1 LRYLLRNPHNEDLR
15 AHIYHLWRVRPFSL
29 CFQRF
34 HTRPPLPH
42 KPKPLYGSS
51 QYSSSSGLG
60 LATAVHLLSKGAYVS
75 ILDLNP
81 PPSSAIPTSETHIF
95 TNTNVT
101 SSDSIAAAVK
111 ATAQW
116 IEKTQAPL
124 GGIIACA
131 GIGTPERILPKGDMM
146 SMKTFDRV
154 ISVNL
159 RGTVDLLRQALP
171 ILAKVEPEQP
181 DGERGVVIVVSSV
194 AAYEGQVGQVAYS
207 ASKGAVA
214 SMVLPMAREL
224 ARTGVR
230 VLGIAPGVF
239 ESGMTLKGGMAG
251 MVPDG
256 MAEFPK
262 RMGQGS
268 EFAGLVGSCLEN
280 SMLNGTVVRIDAA
293 ARFPAR
299 L

>member
-1 LRYLLRNPHNEDLR
+1 
-15 AHIYHLWRVRPFSL
+15 
-29 CFQRF
+29 
-34 HTRPPLPH
+34 
-42 KPKPLYGSS
+42 
-51 QYSSSSGLG
+51 
-60 LATAVHLLSKGAYVS
+60 
-75 ILDLNP
+75 
-81 PPSSAIPTSETHIF
+81 
-95 TNTNVT
+95 
-101 SSDSIAAAVK
+101 
-111 ATAQW
+111 
-116 IEKTQAPL
+116 
-124 GGIIACA
+124 
-131 GIGTPERILPKGDMM
+131 M

-268 EFAGLVGSCLEN
+268 EFAGLVGGCLEN